1 MGGSG
6 FHSSV
11 AGERMSQN
19 RIALGVLSLLLYV
32 TWIMISLQGNFVEG
46 FESTYL
52 LPLAFILVFFTLLWR
67 PLFGGRG
74 PFVITYTVVE
84 LFRFVVLSV
93 VTVAAVADQG
103 IGVFGRNV
111 YSSDQLNTASFLMM
125 YELLITSAAIYF
137 LSNKKNRLS
146 ERTIT
151 CGFYTPFYIAVVI
164 IALAAV
170 AAVPSARSGL
180 TLLLSFD
187 EGDVSRLPTSILLVR
202 ELFVTAKYFLF
213 FIAIKWVCKKHSD
226 GKVVQNPTSVITL
239 CLVSLLV
246 IGIRIGTNRKRIIA
260 DAIACAVIIFLEFPK
275 YRKQLAM
282 FFVSAAFVLV
292 ASTSVFRG
300 ATESFGSLM
309 GDLFEAGSLQ
319 SYLCGQY
326 NIAAALET
334 RETFASSIGLDTL
347 LYSTFRSF
355 FGIGTLISG
364 MGIPTLS
371 DFFNQVASANYTY
384 LRASQIIPTVGEGAI
399 YFGLFL
405 APLISLVVVCVGV
418 QIDKWYQRTTKVE
431 VLFILL
437 VLAVYL
443 GQGLVL
449 TSNIIV
455 NNVTFKLALFVP
467 AVLLANYLFADR
479 VKRRQ

>member
-1 MGGSG
+1 M
-6 FHSSV
+6 
-11 AGERMSQN
+11 ERN
-19 RIALGVLSLLLYV
+19 RVVLCVLALLLYV
-32 TWIMISLQGNFVEG
+32 IWIMFSLQRGIVEG

-52 LPLAFILVFFTLLWR
+52 LPLAFITVFFTLLWK

-74 PFVITYTVVE
+74 PFVVTYTVVE

-93 VTVAAVADQG
+93 VTVDAVSNQG

-111 YSSDQLNTASFLMM
+111 YSPDQLTTAALLMM

-137 LSNKKNRLS
+137 LSDKNNMPTG
-146 ERTIT
+146 RTIT
-151 CGFYTPFYIAVVI
+151 CDFYTPVYVAVVV
-164 IALAAV
+164 IALAAI

-187 EGDVSRLPTSILLVR
+187 EGDAQKLPTIILLVR

-213 FIAIKWVCKKHSD
+213 FIAIKWVCKRDSD
-226 GKVVQNPTSVITL
+226 GKVTQSPASVITL
-239 CLVSLLV
+239 CLVSMLV

-275 YRKQLAM
+275 YRKQLAV
-282 FFVSAAFVLV
+282 FFLSAAFILV

-334 RETFASSIGLDTL
+334 RETFAHSIGLETL

-355 FGIGTLISG
+355 FGIGTIISG
-364 MGIPTLS
+364 MGISTLS
-371 DFFNQVASANYTY
+371 DFFNQVASANYSY
-384 LRASQIIPTVGEGAI
+384 LRSSQIIPTVGEGAI

-405 APLISLVVVCVGV
+405 APLISLLVVCIGV
-418 QIDKWYQRTTKVE
+418 QIDKWYQKTTKVE
-431 VLFILL
+431 VMFILL

-443 GQGLVL
+443 GQGLIL

-467 AVLLANYLFADR
+467 AVLLANYFFVDR
-479 VKRRQ
+479 RKRRQ